1 MNEINQ
7 RSPTNSPQV
16 CLKPVL
22 LFFWKL
28 AQWCL
33 VRMVTYYFYISRQTH
48 YMAKFFFS
56 RYGPK
61 CYRSVKL
68 SDSLKCNMSRKN
80 SGIKLIICVDIKV
93 KVFFEMCV
101 FFCLFVCLF
110 VFCLFFLFF
119 FFLMDVAIYAQIT
132 QNIKCAIH
140 LLHYLKKKVR
150 DKFDFLHEDIHQSFL
165 HKLIWSFLMLITRY
179 GQSTQN

>member
-1 MNEINQ
+1 
-7 RSPTNSPQV
+7 
-16 CLKPVL
+16 
-22 LFFWKL
+22 
-28 AQWCL
+28 
-33 VRMVTYYFYISRQTH
+33 
-48 YMAKFFFS
+48 MAKFYFS
-56 RYGPK
+56 CYGPK

-93 KVFFEMCV
+93 KVFFEMFGF

-140 LLHYLKKKVR
+140 FLHYLKKKVR
-150 DKFDFLHEDIHQSFL
+150 EKFDFLHEDIHQSFL
-165 HKLIWSFLMLITRY
+165 HKLI
-179 GQSTQN
+179 